1 MKFAIQRRKDSA
13 QFFVEI
19 QSKYLNVLPPIG
31 TEFEVS
37 ISTDGNKFSATTACF
52 LADGRSLMVGNEI
65 VRLNRS
71 ALQGKNNSL
80 QLSLGSP
87 VRKQSFICKT
97 MRPVEPKKIASSQG
111 GGDLKSPMTGKILAV
126 NIQNG
131 SKVLEGEVLLT
142 IEAMKMENRI
152 VAECTGTIQ
161 NIKIAPGKAV
171 TSGDVLLTLIADI
184 SE

>member
-19 QSKYLNVLPPIG
+19 QAKNLNVLPPIG

-65 VRLNRS
+65 VRLNCS

-152 VAECTGTIQ
+152 LLNARAQ
-161 NIKIAPGKAV
+161 FKILKLRQEKQLPAAMYC
-171 TSGDVLLTLIADI
+171 LLLLLI
-184 SE
+184 

>member
-1 MKFAIQRRKDSA
+1 MDKMQNNLFADT
-13 QFFVEI
+13 
-19 QSKYLNVLPPIG
+19 L
-31 TEFEVS
+31 
-37 ISTDGNKFSATTACF
+37 TTAYC
-52 LADGRSLMVGNEI
+52 E
-65 VRLNRS
+65 
-71 ALQGKNNSL
+71 
-80 QLSLGSP
+80 
-87 VRKQSFICKT
+87 
-97 MRPVEPKKIASSQG
+97 VEPKKIASSQG